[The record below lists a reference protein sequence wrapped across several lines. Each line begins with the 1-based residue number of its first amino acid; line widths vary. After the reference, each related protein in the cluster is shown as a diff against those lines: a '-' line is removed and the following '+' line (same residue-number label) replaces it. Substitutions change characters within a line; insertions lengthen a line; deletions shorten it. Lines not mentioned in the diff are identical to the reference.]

1 MGNWGR
7 NQEGDIIN
15 IDRLI
20 TKLEEMVLVTG
31 GTGFVGA
38 YIIKELLE
46 KGHHVRAIRRTDQL
60 PHFIPSS
67 IFNHPT
73 NGSLEWVKGHLLD
86 ITAIEEAMEGVDCII
101 HSAAKVSFVSKEQ
114 KEMFQTNIEG
124 TANMVN
130 VALTKNIRRF
140 LHVSSVAALGRT
152 SNGETI
158 NEDKQWES
166 TKINTNYAIS
176 KYYAEM
182 EVWRGIGEGLEA
194 LIINPSTI
202 LGFGDWNNSSSAI
215 FKNVYNGFPWYT
227 NGINGFVDVEDVAKA
242 SILLLEST
250 INNERFILNGDN
262 WSFRQLFNA
271 IADGFNKKHPLKEAT
286 PFLASVAWRME
297 KVKSLFTR
305 KPSLLTKES
314 AKIAQTKTYFD
325 NTKILSALPGFS
337 FTSLQD
343 SINNACNKYLQ
354 TL

>member
-1 MGNWGR
+1 
-7 NQEGDIIN
+7 
-15 IDRLI
+15 
-20 TKLEEMVLVTG
+20 MVLVTG

-46 KGHHVRAIRRTDQL
+46 KGYHVRAIRRTDQL

-86 ITAIEEAMEGVDCII
+86 MAAIEEAMDGVDCII
-101 HSAAKVSFVSKEQ
+101 HSAAKVSFVSEEQ

-130 VALTKNIRRF
+130 AALTKNIRRF

-158 NEDKQWES
+158 NEDKQWEP
-166 TKINTNYAIS
+166 TKINTNYAVS

-194 LIINPSTI
+194 VIINPSTI

-215 FKNVYNGFPWYT
+215 FKNVYNEFPWYT

-242 SILLLEST
+242 SILLFEST
-250 INNERFILNGDN
+250 INNERYILNGEN
-262 WSFRQLFNA
+262 WSFRQLFNT

-314 AKIAQTKTYFD
+314 ARIAQTKTYFD